1 MFVLRINFFVRIKW
15 QKILKYKKVNTARLG
30 VKKYICTYWPVL
42 LSSTKM
48 EISAH
53 AKENNGGKGG
63 YDTKLSKK

>member
-1 MFVLRINFFVRIKW
+1 M
-15 QKILKYKKVNTARLG
+15 G